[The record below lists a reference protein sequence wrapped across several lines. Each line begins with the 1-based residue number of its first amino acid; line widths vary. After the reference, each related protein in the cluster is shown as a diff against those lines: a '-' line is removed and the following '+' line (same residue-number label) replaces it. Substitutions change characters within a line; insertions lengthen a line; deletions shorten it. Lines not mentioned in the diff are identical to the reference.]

1 MRKVQPLKLDLD
13 EIHRIRKVSL
23 GVTEKECVMIN
34 YSTDYH
40 DVNRA
45 ELFRQ
50 MLKAVYYQTYK
61 DDKYMT

>member
-13 EIHRIRKVSL
+13 EIHRLRKASA
-23 GVTEKECVMIN
+23 GVTEKEYVMIN
-34 YSTDYH
+34 YLTDYY

-50 MLKAVYYQTYK
+50 MLKAVYYQTYE

>member
-1 MRKVQPLKLDLD
+1 MKKVQPLKLDLG
-13 EIHRIRKVSL
+13 EIHRIKKVHL

-34 YSTDYH
+34 YLTDYY

>member
-1 MRKVQPLKLDLD
+1 MRKVQPLKLDLC

-23 GVTEKECVMIN
+23 GVTEKESVMIN
-34 YSTDYH
+34 YLTNYY